1 MMNKSLS
8 TCALY
13 FIFIA
18 YSAISIAQAPPK
30 KPSSSSKDGVEGL
43 LVNSTISVNGMVF
56 FLNFLDFWREKPGS
70 DTYTMEIAESASKR
84 LGNQVWVSF
93 GQKRL
98 FYSALPVQ
106 REKIRTLSE
115 QAVETSY
122 AALIALALPINVAVD
137 PDIGNDEF

>member
-1 MMNKSLS
+1 MNKSLC
-8 TCALY
+8 TCVLY
-13 FIFIA
+13 FIFIVF
-18 YSAISIAQAPPK
+18 SVISNAQAPDK
-30 KPSSSSKDGVEGL
+30 RPSTTSKDGVEGL

-106 REKIRTLSE
+106 REKIRPLSE
-115 QAVETSY
+115 QAVETTY
-122 AALIALALPINVAVD
+122 AALIALALPINLAVD